1 MRVFIYKNNMKNN
14 YLLCF
19 DLDGTLID
27 SRGDIAGCINY
38 ALNKFGLK
46 SLDEKIIA
54 DLVGHGIRNTVV
66 KALNYLNDKSADR
79 EEAGNLAVDYYAK
92 NPVVK
97 TTVYNGVREGLKK
110 LKEAGFYIGVVTN
123 KIQPLTEK
131 VLSILNIIENLD
143 FIHGAECGYPLKPAP
158 DSILAMIKKA
168 NVLKENTFMIG
179 DGMTDI
185 TTGKNAGVKICLV
198 TYGYNTPQN
207 VDVDMKVDS
216 FSELTEKFLSLL

>member
-1 MRVFIYKNNMKNN
+1 MKINNIMKK

-38 ALNKFGLK
+38 ALNQFGLE
-46 SLDEKIIA
+46 SISEETIA

-66 KALNYLNDKSADR
+66 KALDYLNDKYADR

-97 TTVYNGVREGLKK
+97 TTVYNGVKEGLKQ

-131 VLSILNIIENLD
+131 VLSILNISQYLD

-158 DSILAMIKKA
+158 DSILSMIKKA

-185 TTGKNAGVKICLV
+185 KTGRNAGVKICLV
-198 TYGYNTPQN
+198 TYGYNTPQG
-207 VDVDMKVDS
+207 VEVDMRVDS
-216 FSELTEKFLSLL
+216 FAELTEKLLFVVKL

>member
-1 MRVFIYKNNMKNN
+1 MKKNN

-38 ALNKFGLK
+38 ALNHFGLT
-46 SLDEKIIA
+46 SISEETIA

-66 KALNYLNDKSADR
+66 KALDYLNYNFADR

-97 TTVYNGVREGLKK
+97 TTVYNGVKEGLKK

-131 VLSILNIIENLD
+131 VLSILKISEYLD
-143 FIHGAECGYPLKPAP
+143 FVHGAECGFPLKPAP
-158 DSILAMIKKA
+158 DSILAMIEKA
-168 NVLKENTFMIG
+168 NVFKENTFMIG

-185 TTGKNAGVKICLV
+185 KTGRNAGVKICLV
-198 TYGYNTPQN
+198 TYGYNTPQD
-207 VDVDMKVDS
+207 VDVDMRADS
-216 FSELTEKFLSLL
+216 FAELTEKFISLL

>member
-1 MRVFIYKNNMKNN
+1 MKKNN

-38 ALNKFGLK
+38 ALNHFGLT
-46 SLDEKIIA
+46 SISEETIA

-66 KALNYLNDKSADR
+66 KALDYLNDKSADR
-79 EEAGNLAVDYYAK
+79 EEAG
-92 NPVVK
+92 K
-97 TTVYNGVREGLKK
+97 TTVYNSVKEGLRK

-131 VLSILNIIENLD
+131 VLSILNISEYLD
-143 FIHGAECGYPLKPAP
+143 FIHGAESGFPLKPAP
-158 DSILAMIKKA
+158 DSILAMIEKA
-168 NVLKENTFMIG
+168 NVFKENTFMIG

-185 TTGKNAGVKICLV
+185 KTGRNAGVKICLV

-216 FSELTEKFLSLL
+216 FAELTEKFISLL